1 MIIYR
6 SLLQSSGS
14 SDTVFYDYED
24 NIFFPYVIQLD
35 TEPNGIHVRYWF
47 RNYWGILGFF
57 FSMS

>member
-35 TEPNGIHVRYWF
+35 TEPNGIHVRY
-47 RNYWGILGFF
+47 
-57 FSMS
+57 